1 MIKKLT
7 AALFA
12 GPPLTDWLA
21 EYLLEKIMEVIQELY
36 GREFDESEVERE
48 VEDACSMFYGQKPA
62 QNQRANADRFCA
74 GS

>member
-36 GREFDESEVERE
+36 GREFDESEVERA
-48 VEDACSMFYGQKPA
+48 VEDACSMFYGQKTSTEPA
-62 QNQRANADRFCA
+62 GQR
-74 GS
+74 